1 MKDYESKDNLIEAA
15 KAFKKIEKLKKTLRT
30 KKNLE
35 KTSKFIKDKKT
46 VDDAYNTQVTLFN
59 TEWDEKKKKLFQDL
73 RKEEEKLKEKY
84 KEEKKNLKE
93 KVYKS
98 FKPKPKPDQEYLKL
112 KQVKSALIK
121 QKEYDKAVEY
131 DQKLKSYAA
140 KQQVKF
146 EEIKNNKV
154 ELEAERLEKSLQRDL
169 ENFDKRKKLEIFEFQ
184 RKREKEFG
192 HLEKRYKNTSNH
204 LLLSQK
210 TLKRRIS
217 ESEKLVNQSCAKAN
231 SPQAELEKPGNPGE
245 RSLQGDES
253 TPSVA

>member
-1 MKDYESKDNLIEAA
+1 MKS
-15 KAFKKIEKLKKTLRT
+15 

-35 KTSKFIKDKKT
+35 KTSKLVKDKKT
-46 VDDAYNTQVTLFN
+46 IDDAYNTQVTLFN

-73 RKEEEKLKEKY
+73 KKQEEKIKDKY
-84 KEEKKNLKE
+84 KEEKKKLKE
-93 KVYKS
+93 NVFKTFKS
-98 FKPKPKPDQEYLKL
+98 VPKPDQEYLKL

-131 DQKLKSYAA
+131 DQKLKSYAV
-140 KQQVKF
+140 KQQVKH
-146 EEIKNNKV
+146 EEIKNTK
-154 ELEAERLEKSLQRDL
+154 LEIQGERLEKNLARDL
-169 ENFDKRKKLEIFEFQ
+169 ENFDKKKKLEIFEFQ

-192 HLEKRYKNTSNH
+192 YLEKRYKNTSND

-217 ESEKLVNQSCAKAN
+217 ESEKFVNQSFVKEN
-231 SPQAELEKPGNPGE
+231 PPQTGPEKVENFCDK
-245 RSLQGDES
+245 SLQGDES